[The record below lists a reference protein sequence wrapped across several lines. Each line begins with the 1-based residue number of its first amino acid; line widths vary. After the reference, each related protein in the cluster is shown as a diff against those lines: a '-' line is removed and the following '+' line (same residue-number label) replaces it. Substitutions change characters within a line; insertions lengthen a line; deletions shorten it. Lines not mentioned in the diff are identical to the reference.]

1 MAETHTDRPSGNGG
15 STLVGVREFFQ
26 LWLERLEAFYG
37 ERDRRYEDRFR
48 AIEGGTAEKFRAAE
62 VAVAAALAA
71 QEKAVNAAFL
81 ASEKA
86 IVKAEGAQSDYNERS
101 NEFRGQLDDQ
111 AKTLIS
117 KDEAITRFVVGE
129 QRLEDAKGAIGVQLD
144 DIKRQLGSLRETRSG
159 AEAVHVQERDTRS
172 NSANAWAVVLGI
184 FGAVGVIS
192 GVIIAAAALA
202 TR

>member
-1 MAETHTDRPSGNGG
+1 MTDGSHTERPEGNGG
-15 STLVGVREFFQ
+15 STANSVRDFFT
-26 LWLERLEAFYG
+26 LWLIRLEDFYG

-117 KDEAITRFVVGE
+117 KDEAITRFTVGE
-129 QRLEDAKGAIGVQLD
+129 QRLEDARKSYDVQFD
-144 DIKRQLGSLRETRSG
+144 DIKKQLGSLRESRSESFG
-159 AEAVHVQERDTRS
+159 GRAQSKESQTLTLA
-172 NSANAWAVVLGI
+172 VLGLI
-184 FGAVGVIS
+184 MSVLT
-192 GVIIAAAALA
+192 IAASSGIAYAL
-202 TR
+202 TH